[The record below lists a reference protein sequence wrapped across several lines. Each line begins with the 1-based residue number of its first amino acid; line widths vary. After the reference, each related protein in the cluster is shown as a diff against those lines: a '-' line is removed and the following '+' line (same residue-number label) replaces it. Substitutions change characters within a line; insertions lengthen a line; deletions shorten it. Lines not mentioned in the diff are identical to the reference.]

1 MHGVHIILLDAK
13 PGACPLSGMESA
25 LKTYRTDAGLT
36 LVQFAELVGVAH
48 TTVMRWESGAVKID
62 PARALQIHHS
72 HGIPLATLR
81 PDLWQDAAA

>member
-1 MHGVHIILLDAK
+1 MHVTHNLIIDAK
-13 PGACPLSGMESA
+13 PGACTLSGMTSP
-25 LKTYRTDAGLT
+25 LKTHRTDAGLT

-62 PARALQIHHS
+62 PARALQIHHN

-81 PDLWQDAAA
+81 PDLWKDAAA

>member
-1 MHGVHIILLDAK
+1 MHGAHIILLDAK
-13 PGACPLSGMESA
+13 PSACTLSGMESA
-25 LKTYRTDAGLT
+25 LKNHRTDAGLT

-81 PDLWQDAAA
+81 PDLWKDAAA

>member
-1 MHGVHIILLDAK
+1 MHVVHNLIIDAK
-13 PGACPLSGMESA
+13 RGACTLSDMTSP
-25 LKTYRTDAGLT
+25 LKTHRIDAGLT

-62 PARALQIHHS
+62 PARALQIHHN

-81 PDLWQDAAA
+81 PDLWKDAAA